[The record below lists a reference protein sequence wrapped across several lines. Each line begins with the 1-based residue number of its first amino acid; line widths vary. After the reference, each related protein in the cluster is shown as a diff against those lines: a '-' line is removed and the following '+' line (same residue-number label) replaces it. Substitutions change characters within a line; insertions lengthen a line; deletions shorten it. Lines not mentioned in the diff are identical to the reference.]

1 MKHSNWRNVYGE
13 VPEYFHR
20 QLLESLEGL
29 EEENKM
35 VIQKRKKLTTTLIAA
50 IVAILALTGGA
61 LAARELGVFKMLTSG
76 STPIVPLEGAAD
88 MVETNLGFAEN
99 DLVRLT
105 VEEAVYDGQGA
116 LVQLRFEPK
125 VDTEKYAL
133 MSAALDS
140 SWGWGDS
147 EYVVGEEEANGNI
160 RWHFMGRK
168 DGREQID
175 CNAKAVLTDAE
186 GNQIEFGYWNGER
199 QPDGSLILW
208 STGSSEAPFGERV
221 TLRVEPSVELRVKWD
236 EKTASGEWIEVDE
249 SEAFESHEMKP
260 IDATVK
266 CSTEQR
272 YLALNPQ
279 NRLERVEVL
288 RAGISQSLVRG
299 YLTVEYA
306 YEPLPEELMGITFH
320 LCDAAGNRISE
331 SNGSEGGIEADG
343 SYYST
348 KEIQSFE
355 ELPETLY
362 LEVNVID
369 GPSLG
374 RIECKVEEADVPVVT
389 APHLNGF

>member
-1 MKHSNWRNVYGE
+1 MKRITRKDLRRLYEPAPQSLYDGIHE
-13 VPEYFHR
+13 ALADLPE
-20 QLLESLEGL
+20 G
-29 EEENKM
+29 KG
-35 VIQKRKKLTTTLIAA
+35 KKKVKKKISTGF
-50 IVAILALTGGA
+50 ILAAALLVLTGGA
-61 LAARELGVFKMLTSG
+61 LAARELGVFKMLTND

-88 MVETNLGFAEN
+88 MVETDLGFAEN
-99 DLVRLT
+99 DLVRFT

-140 SWGWGDS
+140 SWGWGDT
-147 EYVVGEEEANGNI
+147 EYVVEEEEANGNI
-160 RWHFMGRK
+160 RWHLMGRK

-186 GNQIEFGYWNGER
+186 GNQIDFGYWNGER

-208 STGSSEAPFGERV
+208 STASYEAPLGERV

-236 EKTASGEWIEVDE
+236 EKTASGEWVEVEEDE
-249 SEAFESHEMKP
+249 ALEPHEINP

-272 YLALNPQ
+272 HLALNPQ

-299 YLTVEYA
+299 YMTVEYA
-306 YEPLPEELMGITFH
+306 YEPLPEELMGINFH
-320 LCDAAGNRISE
+320 LYDAAGKPINE
-331 SNGSEGGIEADG
+331 SYGSFYEENGL
-343 SYYST
+343 YYLT
-348 KEIQSFE
+348 VEIQSFD

-362 LEVNVID
+362 LEVNAID

-374 RIECKVEEADVPVVT
+374 RIECKLSETDAPVVT

>member
-1 MKHSNWRNVYGE
+1 MKHSNWRKVYGE

-88 MVETNLGFAEN
+88 MVETDLGFAEN

-175 CNAKAVLTDAE
+175 CNVKAVLTDAE
-186 GNQIEFGYWNGER
+186 GNQIDFGYWNGER

-249 SEAFESHEMKP
+249 SEAFEPHEMEP
-260 IDATVK
+260 IEATVK

-320 LCDAAGNRISE
+320 LCDAAGNWISE
-331 SNGSEGGIEADG
+331 SHGSHFEEDG
-343 SYYST
+343 LFYST
-348 KEIQSFE
+348 MEIQSFE

>member
-1 MKHSNWRNVYGE
+1 MKRITRKDLRRLYEPAPQSLYDGIHE
-13 VPEYFHR
+13 ALADLPE
-20 QLLESLEGL
+20 G
-29 EEENKM
+29 KG
-35 VIQKRKKLTTTLIAA
+35 KKKVKKKISTGF
-50 IVAILALTGGA
+50 ILAAALLVLTGGA

-88 MVETNLGFAEN
+88 MVETDLGFAEN

-147 EYVVGEEEANGNI
+147 EYVVGEEETDFNI
-160 RWHFMGRK
+160 RWHLMGRK
-168 DGREQID
+168 DGREEIECD
-175 CNAKAVLTDAE
+175 AKAVLTDAE

-221 TLRVEPSVELRVKWD
+221 ALRVEPSVELRVKWN

-249 SEAFESHEMKP
+249 SEAFEPHEMEP
-260 IDATVK
+260 IEATVK

-299 YLTVEYA
+299 YMTVEYA
-306 YEPLPEELMGITFH
+306 YEPLPEELMGINFH
-320 LCDAAGNRISE
+320 LYDAAGKPINE
-331 SNGSEGGIEADG
+331 SYGSFYEENGL
-343 SYYST
+343 YYLT
-348 KEIQSFE
+348 VEIQSFD

-362 LEVNVID
+362 LEVNAID

-374 RIECKVEEADVPVVT
+374 RIECKVTETDAPVVT

>member
-1 MKHSNWRNVYGE
+1 MKRITRKDLRRLYEPAPQSLYDGIHE
-13 VPEYFHR
+13 ALADLPE
-20 QLLESLEGL
+20 G
-29 EEENKM
+29 KG
-35 VIQKRKKLTTTLIAA
+35 KKKVKKKISTGF
-50 IVAILALTGGA
+50 ILAAALLVLTGGA
-61 LAARELGVFKMLTSG
+61 LAARELGVFKMLTND

-88 MVETNLGFAEN
+88 MVETDLGFAEN
-99 DLVRLT
+99 DLVRFT

-140 SWGWGDS
+140 SWGWGDT
-147 EYVVGEEEANGNI
+147 EYVVEEEEANGNI
-160 RWHFMGRK
+160 RWHLMGRK

-175 CNAKAVLTDAE
+175 CNVKAVLTDAE
-186 GNQIEFGYWNGER
+186 GNQIDFGYWNGER

-208 STGSSEAPFGERV
+208 STASYEAPLGERV

-236 EKTASGEWIEVDE
+236 EKTASGEWVEVEEDE
-249 SEAFESHEMKP
+249 ALEPHEINP

-272 YLALNPQ
+272 HLALNPQ

-299 YLTVEYA
+299 YMTVEYA
-306 YEPLPEELMGITFH
+306 YEPLPEELMGINFH
-320 LCDAAGNRISE
+320 LYDAAGKTINE
-331 SNGSEGGIEADG
+331 SYGSFYEENGL
-343 SYYST
+343 YYLT
-348 KEIQSFE
+348 VEIQSFD

-362 LEVNVID
+362 LEVNAID

-374 RIECKVEEADVPVVT
+374 RIECKVSETDAPVVT

>member
-1 MKHSNWRNVYGE
+1 MKRITRKDLRRLYEPAPQSLYDGIHE
-13 VPEYFHR
+13 ALADLPE
-20 QLLESLEGL
+20 G
-29 EEENKM
+29 KG
-35 VIQKRKKLTTTLIAA
+35 KKKVKKKISTGF
-50 IVAILALTGGA
+50 ILAAALLVLTGGA
-61 LAARELGVFKMLTSG
+61 LAARELGVFKMLTND

-88 MVETNLGFAEN
+88 MVETDLGFAEN
-99 DLVRLT
+99 DLVRFT

-140 SWGWGDS
+140 SWGWGDT
-147 EYVVGEEEANGNI
+147 EYVVEEEEANGNI
-160 RWHFMGRK
+160 RWHLMGRK

-186 GNQIEFGYWNGER
+186 GNQIDFGYWNGER

-208 STGSSEAPFGERV
+208 STASYEAPLGERV

-236 EKTASGEWIEVDE
+236 EKTASGEWVEVEEDE
-249 SEAFESHEMKP
+249 ALEPHEINP

-272 YLALNPQ
+272 HLALNPQ

-299 YLTVEYA
+299 YMTVEYA
-306 YEPLPEELMGITFH
+306 YEPLPEELMGINFH
-320 LCDAAGNRISE
+320 LYDAAGKPINE
-331 SNGSEGGIEADG
+331 SYGSFYEENGL
-343 SYYST
+343 YYLT
-348 KEIQSFE
+348 VEIQSFD

-362 LEVNVID
+362 LEVNAID

-374 RIECKVEEADVPVVT
+374 RIECKVSETDAPVVT